1 MTPPQ
6 SFGWGLYFCCF
17 CYFTYNINHKR
28 IIINYYFF
36 GIQSFM
42 LKAFFQPSK
51 QDLETQT
58 EKLQYSGFYQ
68 SDLILVFC
76 VICLWVI

>member
-1 MTPPQ
+1 
-6 SFGWGLYFCCF
+6 
-17 CYFTYNINHKR
+17 
-28 IIINYYFF
+28 
-36 GIQSFM
+36 M

-58 EKLQYSGFYQ
+58 EKLRYSGFYQ

-76 VICLWVI
+76 VICLCVI